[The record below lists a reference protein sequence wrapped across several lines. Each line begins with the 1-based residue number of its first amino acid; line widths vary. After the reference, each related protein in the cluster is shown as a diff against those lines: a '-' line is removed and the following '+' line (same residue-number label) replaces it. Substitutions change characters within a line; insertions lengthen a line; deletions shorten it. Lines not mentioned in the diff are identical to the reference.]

1 MRIAEAVVQQ
11 SSAHQL
17 TREYQRRESTIA
29 WVGEAPEGLLPGLTR
44 PAEDTDA
51 DGRDPAALV
60 RISPEARQRLT
71 ESCDSGKQCRENE
84 LLPEDPEISKLRMLL
99 EMLTGRKIRVTGFQP
114 VSRPEVTTTPEPTA
128 EAAPVEL
135 QGWGL
140 AYDLYEREATSEQL
154 LYQAD
159 GQVRTAD
166 GRTIDFSLQLALS
179 RETVRERQISI
190 RAGDAT
196 LIDPLVINLAENS
209 ANLDGVRFSFDLD
222 LDGQEE
228 ELNFVGA
235 GSGFLALDRNG
246 DGKINDGREL
256 FGPATNNGLA
266 ELAAFDADH
275 NGWIDENDPIYEQL
289 RIWMKENGS
298 DDRLYS
304 LKKKGIGAIL
314 LSGAATPF
322 TLTGPDATSLGQLR
336 ETTIYLRED
345 GRPGTIQEVDYL
357 V

>member
-1 MRIAEAVVQQ
+1 MRIEEAVVQQ

-29 WVGEAPEGLLPGLTR
+29 WVGEAPEGLLP
-44 PAEDTDA
+44 DS
-51 DGRDPAALV
+51 V
-60 RISPEARQRLT
+60 SISPEARQLLT
-71 ESCDSGKQCRENE
+71 ESCDSGKQCRESE

-99 EMLTGRKIRVTGFQP
+99 EMLTGRKIRVTSFQP
-114 VSRPEVTTTPEPTA
+114 VSRPEVPAAPTA
-128 EAAPVEL
+128 SADAAPPVEL

-154 LYQAD
+154 LYQAG

-166 GRTIDFSLQLALS
+166 GRTIDFSLQLAMS

-222 LDGQEE
+222 LDGQSE

-266 ELAAFDADH
+266 ELAAFDADG
-275 NGWIDENDPIYEQL
+275 NGWIDENDPIYDQL
-289 RIWMKENGS
+289 RIWMKENGN

-304 LKKKGIGAIL
+304 LKEKGIGAIFL
-314 LSGAATPF
+314 HGAATPF

>member
-17 TREYQRRESTIA
+17 TREYQRHESTIA
-29 WVGEAPEGLLPGLTR
+29 WVGEAPEGLLPGPPR
-44 PAEDTDA
+44 PAAADA
-51 DGRDPAALV
+51 DGDPAALV
-60 RISPEARQRLT
+60 KISPEARRLLT
-71 ESCDSGKQCRENE
+71 ENCAQSCPEGE

-99 EMLTGRKIRVTGFQP
+99 EMITGRKIRVTGFQP
-114 VSRPEVTTTPEPTA
+114 VSRAEVPAPA
-128 EAAPVEL
+128 PAAGENSGPPL

-154 LYQAD
+154 TYQAS

-166 GRTIDFSLQLALS
+166 GRTIDFSLALALS
-179 RETVRERQISI
+179 RETVREQHISI

-196 LIDPLVINLAENS
+196 LIDPLVINLAGNS
-209 ANLDGVRFSFDLD
+209 ATLDGVKFSFDLD
-222 LDGQEE
+222 LNGQTE

-246 DGKINDGREL
+246 DGIINDGNEL
-256 FGPATNNGLA
+256 FGPRTNNGLA
-266 ELAAFDADH
+266 ELTAFDLDG
-275 NGWIDENDPIYEQL
+275 NGWIDENDPIYDQL
-289 RIWMKENGS
+289 RIWVKENGN

-304 LKKKGIGAIL
+304 LREKGIGAIFL
-314 LSGAATPF
+314 NGTSTPF

-345 GRPGTIQEVDYL
+345 GRPGAIQEVDYL